1 MVQYRRNRVAGGS
14 YFFTLA
20 LNDRG
25 LRWLVDEVACLR
37 AAIQTVKRERPFR
50 LDAMVILP
58 DHLHAVW
65 TLPPGDE
72 DYAVRWQ
79 MIKARFSRVLCAN
92 GARIGRNDKGEYD
105 LWQRRY
111 WEHTIRDESDL
122 RNHADYLHY
131 NPVKHGWV
139 SRVDQ
144 WPYST
149 FHRYVSAGIYP
160 PGWSGEGVAHDE
172 RGYGE

>member
-14 YFFTLA
+14 YFFTVA

-25 LRWLVDEVACLR
+25 ARWLVDEVGYLR
-37 AAIQTVKRERPFR
+37 SAIRAVKRERPFR

-65 TLPPGDE
+65 TLPPDDE
-72 DYAVRWQ
+72 DYAARWQ
-79 MIKARFSRVLCAN
+79 MIKARFSRALRAN
-92 GARIGRNDKGEYD
+92 GARLWRNDEGEYD

-111 WEHTIRDESDL
+111 WEHTIRNEADL
-122 RNHADYLHY
+122 RNHVDYLHY

-149 FHRYVSAGIYP
+149 FHRYISAGIYP
-160 PGWSGEGVAHDE
+160 RSWSGESVAHDGK
-172 RGYGE
+172 GYGE